1 MIPRL
6 IEYCIRNRFVVILLT
21 AAVAVWGVYCVL
33 RTPID
38 AIPDLSENQV
48 IVFTDWMGRSPQE
61 IDDQITYPLSVNLQ
75 GLAGVKAIRSA
86 SEFNFSM
93 INIIFDEKSDFY
105 FARTRVLE
113 RLNIAGTFLPP
124 GVVPYLAPD
133 ATALGQVF
141 WYTVEGDGYS
151 VDELRAIQDWY
162 VRYQLY
168 VNGVAQVSSVG
179 GFVREY
185 QIDVDPD
192 KLRAYDISLGS
203 VFNAVSRS
211 NIAVGGKV
219 YFETNAEYLI
229 RGVGWLRG
237 TADIEKVIVA
247 ERNGVPIY
255 VRNVAAVQL
264 GPEYRRS
271 MLEKNGGEAV
281 GGVVMMRFGE
291 NPLTV
296 TQAIKQRIEQLQPGL
311 PKGVRIVPFY
321 DRTRLIEGAIH
332 TLVATLREEIIIAS
346 IAVLLILTH
355 LRSAI
360 VVCSTLP
367 LAVLIAFI
375 LMYYLGIPSNIMSLS
390 GIAISIGIL
399 VDAAVVMVEN
409 ATHELTREHA
419 AGAAGETRAGL
430 APIRITG
437 DTTEAV
443 VRACRLVGKP
453 IFFAVMIML
462 ISFLP
467 VFALSGQEGKMF
479 HPLAF
484 TKSFAMVGVA
494 ILAVTFVPAVIPILI
509 KGRLRREE
517 ENWIVR
523 SFIHIYKP
531 VLTWLMHVPAAGIWF
546 VGFLFLIG
554 AGFVGST
561 ALFLVVLALALF
573 FGTVFFRRFWGKSLA
588 FGLLAA
594 TALWSWSFP
603 KLGREFMPPLDEGS
617 IMDMPVT
624 VPRVSIAE
632 AGDDIRVRDEI
643 MRGFPEVDQV
653 VGKVGRADTP
663 TDPSGIDMVETVVT
677 LRPKEWWPR
686 RKIEYGDAQAEARR
700 LYERMLQDGLLKS
713 RDARHADLRNAS
725 EAARAALTALLELP
739 GLADDANIKPLQ
751 ALSDAAAVWERLRA
765 APDSPLA
772 DRPDQAVALRS
783 ADPILVAAAS
793 RLGSGGE
800 MSRRAAY
807 QRIFELF
814 GGDLTPAF
822 DSMIADERKALL
834 DGATMDAVTQFDGAM
849 RDLASRRQIEF
860 KPVVAGTLVAAT
872 LNDLLDHFR
881 TKHALRR
888 EPSADELRSL
898 VQSLVADHGLLLVEV
913 QRREEMTGL
922 INSATDR
929 LSTLGVVDKSTDLLL
944 LPPSAWLTLR
954 DTLMTALG
962 AERESLV
969 GRLFARFEA
978 RLNAEWVQRVKVL
991 NWELEDQ
998 AGGTMVWSL
1007 LAALRAH
1014 ARGAGLLARAVA
1026 DEDLQP
1032 IRAAREKEFA
1042 KSIFL
1047 WHKLKTD
1054 LVKEMDSELQMPGWG
1069 NIWTQPI
1076 INRVDMLATGVRTM
1090 IGVKV
1095 YGPRQE
1101 DVEIPGDAGPGGA
1114 ATSASAPGAAGTKS
1128 PGIQTVANEIAG
1140 VLRGVPGAVDVFPDQ
1155 IVGRSY
1161 LQVDIDREK
1170 AARYGVNVADIQEAV
1185 EVAMGGKTITVTVE
1199 GRQRFPV
1206 RVRYARDFWQ
1216 TEDALRRILVTGRR
1230 GPAPPSGP
1238 ASPGMAAAAGDM
1250 PAGDA
1255 YQIPITEV
1263 ADIHVV
1269 EGPSVIK
1276 SENGMLRA
1284 YVQLNVRDRDI
1295 VGFVEEAQAAV
1306 AEKVKLPPGFFIEWS
1321 GQFEH
1326 QVRARK
1332 TLQIVFPM
1340 VILLIFVI
1348 LYMTFNDFRD
1358 ALLIILAVPGA
1369 LVGGVI
1375 FQSLFGFNFS
1385 VAVWV
1390 GYIACFGMATQ
1401 TGIVMLVY
1409 LHDAINNRGGLANI
1423 ASPGELRDAIIA
1435 GAVHRLRPKLMTEGV
1450 AIVGLMPML
1459 WATGVGAEV
1468 MKPMA
1473 APVLGGLLV
1482 ADEVI
1487 DLLLPVIFHWY
1498 QSRRWR
1504 KLHPAPTVST

>member
-6 IEYCIRNRFVVILLT
+6 IEFCIRNRFIVILLT
-21 AAVAVWGVYCVL
+21 AAVAVWGVYCVMK
-33 RTPID
+33 TPID

-61 IDDQITYPLSVNLQ
+61 IDDQVTYPLSVNLQ
-75 GLAGVKAIRSA
+75 GLAGVKSIRSA

-93 INIIFDEKSDFY
+93 INIIFDDKTDFY

-113 RLNIAGTFLPP
+113 RLNIASTFLPP

-133 ATALGQVF
+133 ATALGQIF

-168 VNGVAQVSSVG
+168 VPGVAQVSSVG

-203 VFNAVSRS
+203 VFNAVARS

-219 YFETNAEYLI
+219 YFEANAEYLI

-237 TADIEKVIVA
+237 TDDLEKVIVA
-247 ERNGVPIY
+247 ERNGIPIY
-255 VRNVAAVQL
+255 VRNLASVQL

-271 MLEKNGGEAV
+271 MLEKNSGEAV
-281 GGVVMMRFGE
+281 GGVVMMRYAE

-296 TQAIKQRIEQLQPGL
+296 TKAIKQRIEQLQAGL

-321 DRTRLIEGAIH
+321 DRTSLIEGAIH
-332 TLVATLREEIIIAS
+332 TLVGTLREEIIIAS
-346 IAVLLILTH
+346 IAILLILTH
-355 LRSAI
+355 VRSAI

-367 LAVLIAFI
+367 LAVLISFI
-375 LMYYLGIPSNIMSLS
+375 LMYYLRIPSNIMSLS

-409 ATHELTREHA
+409 ATHELTRLHGKEKV
-419 AGAAGETRAGL
+419 R
-430 APIRITG
+430 G
-437 DTTEAV
+437 DTTEV
-443 VRACRLVGKP
+443 VVKACRLVGKP

-467 VFALSGQEGKMF
+467 VFSLGGQEGKMF

-494 ILAVTFVPAVIPILI
+494 ILAVTFVPAIIPILI
-509 KGRLRREE
+509 KGRLRSEE

-523 SFIHIYKP
+523 SFINIYKP
-531 VLTWLMHVPAAGIWF
+531 VLTWLMRVPAAGIWF

-554 AGFVGST
+554 AGFVGSQL
-561 ALFLVVLALALF
+561 LFLLVLALALF
-573 FGTVFFRRFWGKSLA
+573 FGTVFFRRFGSKVIA
-588 FGLLAA
+588 FALLGM
-594 TALWSWSFP
+594 TALWSQSFP

-617 IMDMPVT
+617 ILDMPVT
-624 VPRVSIAE
+624 VPRVSVAQ
-632 AGDDIRVRDEI
+632 AGDDIRIRDAI
-643 MRGFPEVDQV
+643 MASFPEVDQV

-663 TDPSGIDMVETVVT
+663 TDPSGIDMVETIVT
-677 LRPKEWWPR
+677 LRPKEWWPK
-686 RKIEYGDAQAEARR
+686 RKIRFSDALAEAK
-700 LYERMLQDGLLKS
+700 ELLS
-713 RDARHADLRNAS
+713 AMQSAGFVRADLKRDDLESLANG
-725 EAARAALTALLELP
+725 AAMDGMVE
-739 GLADDANIKPLQ
+739 
-751 ALSDAAAVWERLRA
+751 
-765 APDSPLA
+765 
-772 DRPDQAVALRS
+772 
-783 ADPILVAAAS
+783 
-793 RLGSGGE
+793 
-800 MSRRAAY
+800 
-807 QRIFELF
+807 
-814 GGDLTPAF
+814 F
-822 DSMIADERKALL
+822 DK
-834 DGATMDAVTQFDGAM
+834 TM
-849 RDLASRRQIEF
+849 RDLALRRQKEF
-860 KPVVAGTLVAAT
+860 EPVLAKTLVVAT
-872 LNDLLDHFR
+872 LNDLLNHFR
-881 TKHALRR
+881 DKHELRR
-888 EPSADELRSL
+888 DPTAAEIGELAEQL
-898 VQSLVADHGLLLVEV
+898 VKDHGLLLVQV
-913 QRREEMTGL
+913 PRREEMTRLLSAATEQLAL
-922 INSATDR
+922 IGA
-929 LSTLGVVDKSTDLLL
+929 VEKKPDLLL
-944 LPPSAWLTLR
+944 LPQSTWLTIR
-954 DTLMTALG
+954 DAVTTALG
-962 AERESLV
+962 AEKESLTGQV
-969 GRLFARFEA
+969 FERFEE
-978 RLNAEWVQRVKVL
+978 RRNDQWIERIKVL
-991 NWELEDQ
+991 NWELEDH
-998 AGGTMVWSL
+998 AGGSMVWAL
-1007 LAALRAH
+1007 LDALRKH
-1014 ARGAGLLARAVA
+1014 AAQSGAEAKAPS
-1026 DEDLQP
+1026 DDDLRP
-1032 IRAAREKEFA
+1032 IREQREKTLA

-1047 WHKLKTD
+1047 WHKLKSD

-1095 YGPRQE
+1095 FGPRQE
-1101 DVEIPGDAGPGGA
+1101 DKTEEVVEDGV
-1114 ATSASAPGAAGTKS
+1114 KKLVMKE
-1128 PGIQTVANEIAG
+1128 PGIQGISNEIAG
-1140 VLRGVPGAVDVFPDQ
+1140 VLRGIRGAVDVFPDQ

-1161 LQVDIDREK
+1161 LQIDIDREK
-1170 AARYGVNVADIQEAV
+1170 AARYGVNVSDIQEAI

-1199 GRQRFPV
+1199 GRRRFPV

-1230 GPAPPSGP
+1230 GAAPSPSGDTTM
-1238 ASPGMAAAAGDM
+1238 ASAAPGMATDGSEM
-1250 PAGDA
+1250 SSGET

-1263 ADIHVV
+1263 ADIKVV

-1295 VGFVEEAQAAV
+1295 VGFVEEAQAAI

-1326 QVRARK
+1326 QIRAKK
-1332 TLQIVFPM
+1332 TLQVVFPM

-1348 LYMTFNDFRD
+1348 LFMTFNDIRD

-1409 LHDAINNRGGLANI
+1409 LHDAINARGGLARI
-1423 ASPGELRDAIIA
+1423 ASLDELRDAIIT

-1459 WATGVGAEV
+1459 WATGVGSEV

-1487 DLLLPVIFHWY
+1487 DLLLPVIFNWY

-1504 KLHPAPTVST
+1504 RLHPVTAPT